1 VASTTQATAAGVTYS
16 FTDPTVQRGSITLSV
31 KSPSGLEVSYSIDVD
46 RSRLPATA
54 CAVDQ

>member
-1 VASTTQATAAGVTYS
+1 VTYS